1 MDKQVYLDLKRDD
14 KVIAVEWDEEN
25 DCQLPGGQGYEATV
39 TGTEGNITIEYDEPV
54 NGRHSDIFY
63 AATGAR
69 YFANEEISWR
79 LELAVNGWISAR
91 DGKWH
96 RSTHARPVCYR
107 ADGGVRDDV
116 PGDEYPLGRRATDDG
131 GSAHVPA
138 HRMQGLID
146 VHRLTYI
153 GDQ

>member
-1 MDKQVYLDLKRDD
+1 MDKQVYLDLKRGD

-69 YFANEEISWR
+69 YFDNEEISWR
-79 LELAVNGWISAR
+79 LERAVNGWVSAR
-91 DGKWH
+91 GGKWH

-107 ADGGVRDDV
+107 AETAACGMTFRAMSIRWDGER
-116 PGDEYPLGRRATDDG
+116 PTTAE
-131 GSAHVPA
+131 AHMCQ
-138 HRMQGLID
+138 RTGCKD
-146 VHRLTYI
+146 
-153 GDQ
+153 